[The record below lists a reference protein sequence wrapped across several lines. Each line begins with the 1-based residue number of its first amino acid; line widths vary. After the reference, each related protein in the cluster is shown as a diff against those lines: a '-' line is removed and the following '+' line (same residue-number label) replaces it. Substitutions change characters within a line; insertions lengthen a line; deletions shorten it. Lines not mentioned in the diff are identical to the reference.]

1 MLHAHPDDECLVTGG
16 SIAKLVADGHRVV
29 LVVATDGRHGEVP
42 GDLAPGET
50 LVDRR
55 RRELHASADVLG
67 IQRVEW
73 LGYADSG
80 MTGWPQN
87 SAPEAFINADVDAAA
102 GRLAAIVREEMGA
115 SSRVAVCTYDWHGN
129 YGHPDH
135 VMVHKVGH
143 RAAALA
149 GVDEVYE
156 CTLNRD
162 FFVRAIGLA
171 KEAGIDL
178 DWDPTAPADDGNPM
192 GEPDGVITHH
202 IDVRDY
208 RHVKRAA
215 IACHA
220 SQVTDSSFFLEM
232 SDEMFATAFSTE
244 WFIRVG
250 AAAPAARTSL
260 FDD

>member
-1 MLHAHPDDECLVTGG
+1 MLHAHPDDECLITGG
-16 SIAKLVADGHRVV
+16 SIAKLAADGHRVV

-42 GDLAPGET
+42 ADLAPGET
-50 LVDRR
+50 LIDRR

-73 LGYADSG
+73 LNYADSG

-87 SAPEAFINADVDAAA
+87 AAPDAFINADVEVAA
-102 GRLAAIVREEMGA
+102 GRFAAIVREELVA
-115 SSRVAVCTYDWHGN
+115 AARVGVCTYDWHGN

-135 VMVHKVGH
+135 LMVHKVGH
-143 RAAALA
+143 RGAELA
-149 GVDEVYE
+149 GVAEIYQ

-162 FFVRAIGLA
+162 FYVRTIAMA
-171 KEAGIDL
+171 KQAGMNV
-178 DWDPTAPADDGNPM
+178 DWDPEAPADDGNPM
-192 GEPDGVITHH
+192 GEPESVITHH
-202 IDVRDY
+202 VDVREH
-208 RHVKRAA
+208 RHTKRAA

-232 SDEMFATAFSTE
+232 SDEMFALAFSTE

-250 AAAPAARTSL
+250 AKAPDTRGSL